1 MQTISINQHE
11 TADWTPESMLIAETS
26 ECVLI
31 DA

>member
-1 MQTISINQHE
+1 MKTTSIKQHE
-11 TADWTPESMLIAETS
+11 TADWIPESMLIAETS